1 MKNTDG
7 IHLRR
12 WGIDDWEA
20 FRAIRLE
27 AVTAHSNV
35 FLSNADSEAAKDA
48 SYWQNTLAD
57 TWRGAVFGLYDGDTV
72 IGLTGA
78 FRHRDHLADTVIL
91 GMSYIRAEYRGLGLS
106 KLLYAARIAWARE
119 QEGIK
124 RIVVSHR
131 AGNDASRAANQNFGF
146 VETGT
151 DSITYGDGVTAQNVL
166 YELRL

>member
-12 WGIDDWEA
+12 WGIDDWET

-27 AVTAHSNV
+27 AVAAHSDV
-35 FLSNADSEAAKDA
+35 FLSNYDGEAAKDA

-78 FRHRDHLADTVIL
+78 FRHRDHVADTVIF
-91 GMSYIRAEYRGLGLS
+91 GMSYIRADYRRLGLS
-106 KLLYAARIAWARE
+106 GLLYAARIAWARE
-119 QEGIK
+119 QEGIT

-131 AGNDASRAANQNFGF
+131 EGNDISRAANQNFGF
-146 VETGT
+146 VETGEKF
-151 DSITYGDGVTAQNVL
+151 IAFGNNETAREVM
-166 YELRL
+166 YELKL